1 MQDDS
6 SNSSVGVDD
15 DEDDLVSED
24 NLDVSDAK
32 IQISNIVKTLRSE
45 KRA

>member
-32 IQISNIVKTLRSE
+32 IQILNIVKTLRSE